1 MTVDNLFENGWP
13 EKVILFRT
21 EHHEIVLR
29 TFTKIDSLS
38 ELVLT
43 FSHLEFF
50 CYIFS
55 LSFIYKQGFVPTI
68 SN

>member
-21 EHHEIVLR
+21 EHREIVLR
-29 TFTKIDSLS
+29 AFTKIDSLS

-50 CYIFS
+50 LLHIFS
-55 LSFIYKQGFVPTI
+55 FVYLQTRFRPHY
-68 SN
+68 